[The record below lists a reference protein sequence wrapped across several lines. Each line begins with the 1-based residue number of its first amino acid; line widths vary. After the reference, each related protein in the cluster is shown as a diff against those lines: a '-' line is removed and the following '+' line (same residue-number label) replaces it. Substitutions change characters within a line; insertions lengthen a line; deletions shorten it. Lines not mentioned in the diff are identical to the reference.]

1 MKTKE
6 KKHKSTLEQLRE
18 IREQVS
24 QNLASMT
31 YEERKEWLKRQ
42 KPLHAAFQNK
52 DQK

>member
-18 IREQVS
+18 IPEPVN
-24 QNLASMT
+24 QNLANMT